1 MKTLMADNVVG
12 KITHYFPK
20 IKVAIV
26 KLTNDDI
33 KIGDMVILTAKN
45 GERFK
50 QKIKSMQIE
59 HASIDIAKGGDEFG
73 LETEKEVKANS
84 QVIKA

>member
-59 HASIDIAKGGDEFG
+59 HASIDIAKDGDE
-73 LETEKEVKANS
+73 
-84 QVIKA
+84 